1 MLFVMYKLQDV
12 PDYAVLSELC
22 YLLDGANL
30 TRLLTYFA
38 GKTLQIPTQEE
49 SANMSKAMLMY
60 QYINLDGNSL
70 TDAQAKLTDVTP
82 KQKEK
87 ITELYLKIIP
97 VMQEYNK
104 NRPPEESRTFE
115 TRVKFINEI
124 FSDTFTAD
132 QIMASCINYKLS
144 KSFEAYV
151 KDIHKRLW
159 RLRNSDPMAIL
170 KRIDN

>member
-1 MLFVMYKLQDV
+1 M
-12 PDYAVLSELC
+12 
-22 YLLDGANL
+22 
-30 TRLLTYFA
+30 
-38 GKTLQIPTQEE
+38 
-49 SANMSKAMLMY
+49 
-60 QYINLDGNSL
+60 
-70 TDAQAKLTDVTP
+70 
-82 KQKEK
+82 
-87 ITELYLKIIP
+87 
-97 VMQEYNK
+97 EYNK
-104 NRPPEESRTFE
+104 NRPPEASRTFE

-151 KDIHKRLW
+151 KDIHKSLW